1 MGDTVEL
8 YRAAAGRA
16 VELVDAVGAGQW
28 DGPTPCAEW
37 DVRELVAHLVGGTE
51 YLRSA
56 MAGRSPEPVPAGD
69 DPAAGYRSRVAA
81 TLAEASA
88 PGALDR
94 TCVSP
99 LGFEW
104 TVAEAFAGTFLDT
117 LVHSWDLAVATG
129 QDRTLAPDLVD
140 ACIAMFLPDMPERG
154 RQAGLVGP
162 PVDVGP
168 DPSSQDRLLGAMGR
182 RP

>member
-1 MGDTVEL
+1 
-8 YRAAAGRA
+8 
-16 VELVDAVGAGQW
+16 
-28 DGPTPCAEW
+28 
-37 DVRELVAHLVGGTE
+37 
-51 YLRSA
+51 
-56 MAGRSPEPVPAGD
+56 MAGRSPEPVSAGGD
-69 DPAAGYRSRVAA
+69 LVAGYRSGVEATVAA
-81 TLAEASA
+81 ATA
-88 PGALDR
+88 PGARDR

-104 TVAEAFAGTFLDT
+104 TVAEAFAGTFMDT

-140 ACIAMFLPDMPERG
+140 ACIAMFLPEMPVRG
-154 RQAGLVGP
+154 REAGLVGP
-162 PVDVGP
+162 AVDVGP